1 MAGKPDSLKPET
13 LAANAL
19 GWIDEKTGAIVPAIH
34 PSTTY
39 LRELVGGL
47 DGGHG
52 GFSLRG
58 RRVHPPFT
66 PSAS

>member
-19 GWIDEKTGAIVPAIH
+19 GWIDEKTGAIVPSIH

-39 LRELVGGL
+39 LR
-47 DGGHG
+47 DADNSYNSTGHVY
-52 GFSLRG
+52 SRPTIPHTI
-58 RRVHPPFT
+58 RSKRC
-66 PSAS
+66 